1 MKYSDILLLHHHV
14 DSHCFNEVK
23 KFPRL
28 KQILGFGHMDIQ
40 DIYLK
45 GLWWKHDLMEGH
57 RAPERE
63 FSIRSEVKPIQRQ
76 DPPLH

>member
-28 KQILGFGHMDIQ
+28 KKILGFGHMDIQ
-40 DIYLK
+40 DIYLE
-45 GLWWKHDLMEGH
+45 GLW
-57 RAPERE
+57 
-63 FSIRSEVKPIQRQ
+63 
-76 DPPLH
+76 

>member
-1 MKYSDILLLHHHV
+1 MKYSDIFLLYHHV

-23 KFPRL
+23 FPRL
-28 KQILGFGHMDIQ
+28 KKILGFGHIEIE
-40 DIYLK
+40 DIYLAC
-45 GLWWKHDLMEGH
+45 LWQKHDLMEGH
-57 RAPERE
+57 RAPDRE